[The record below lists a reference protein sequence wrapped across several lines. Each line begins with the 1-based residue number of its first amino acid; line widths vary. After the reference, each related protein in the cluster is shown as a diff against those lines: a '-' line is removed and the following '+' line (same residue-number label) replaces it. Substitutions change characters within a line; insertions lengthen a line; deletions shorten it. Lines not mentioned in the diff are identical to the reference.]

1 LGIFKFA
8 VAGFVRLILAK
19 KMSYQSG
26 AVVAVEPGTEKAQG
40 VSAPLAPRVSPGSLS
55 FALRRLAVALSA
67 VVLLS
72 LSLAPES
79 GTQTR
84 WSDSSFFILERAD
97 ATSSAT
103 TSTTY
108 AFRGDLYQGTWTGV
122 TVAKTAAG
130 VTTRSTDFFLSA
142 TGSMW
147 DMFTTFGCLSKALS
161 ASDGCGALSTVLGMS
176 IFVRMTL
183 VASLVALLYPLVKLG
198 EALLLARWCGEESTA
213 EALVR
218 VGGDGLKLPALVA
231 LGCTVF
237 TLVAWPS
244 AVSGALSA
252 LRNAWKADA
261 GVADFSSTA
270 LLVRPGGG
278 YFCVVGV
285 AIAALWL
292 WRGGAAMPSLAGF
305 SWGAAVAPW
314 RATPALERADDL
326 SSAYRAVG
334 SS

>member
-1 LGIFKFA
+1 
-8 VAGFVRLILAK
+8 
-19 KMSYQSG
+19 MSYQSG

-84 WSDSSFFILERAD
+84 WSDSSVFILERTD
-97 ATSSAT
+97 ATGAT

-122 TVAKTAAG
+122 TVIKTAAG
-130 VTTRSTDFFLSA
+130 VTNTIADPFLA
-142 TGSMW
+142 TTGSMW

-176 IFVRMTL
+176 VFVRMAL

-252 LRNAWKADA
+252 LRNAWKAGA

-278 YFCVVGV
+278 YFCVVGT

-305 SWGAAVAPW
+305 SWGAVVVPW
-314 RATPALERADDL
+314 RAAPALERADDL